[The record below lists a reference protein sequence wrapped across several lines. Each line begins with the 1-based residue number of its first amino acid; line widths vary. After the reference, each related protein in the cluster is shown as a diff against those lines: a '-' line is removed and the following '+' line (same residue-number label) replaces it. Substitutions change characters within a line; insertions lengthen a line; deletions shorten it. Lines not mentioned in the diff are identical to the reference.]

1 MTFREKLQIEYP
13 GYVGEEFIGGCKG
26 CPGDYDYEEK
36 KPCFYIEEKECIKCW
51 DRVIPGTEDKEM
63 TKADLKDGMV
73 CEKRNGELM
82 LWLNGA
88 LRGMERWCSGTG
100 DDLKSTR
107 GNKDNDIVKIYRTDG
122 RVLKDMFSPRLL
134 TLIWERKEPKE
145 MTMGEIES
153 ALGYP
158 VKIVSSE
165 N

>member
-1 MTFREKLQIEYP
+1 MTFKEKLQIDYP
-13 GYVGEEFIGGCKG
+13 ELVDEEGYCED
-26 CPGDYDYEEK
+26 CPEDYGYEGNSVCNNYLNACRE
-36 KPCFYIEEKECIKCW
+36 CW
-51 DRVIPGTEDKEM
+51 DRIIPGTEDKEM
-63 TKADLKDGMV
+63 TKDDLKDGMV
-73 CEKRNGELM
+73 CEQRNGELM

-107 GNKDNDIVKIYRTDG
+107 GNEDNDIVKIYKTDG

-145 MTMGEIES
+145 MTMEEIES

-158 VKIVSSE
+158 VKIVSTDSRE
-165 N
+165 G